1 MEQQYV
7 MRLLP
12 FLKAIRFY
20 HEHEIIGMG
29 HIPQKG
35 GALLVVNH
43 SLATYDIAL
52 LMAAIY
58 EKTGRISRPLADNLF
73 FKIPYLSKAVDALGG
88 VRGTRNNAKSLLEA
102 GELVSVA
109 PGGMREALRSSDEK
123 YQLIWKK
130 RKGFVRLAIEMQVP
144 IILGMCPKSR

>member
-1 MEQQYV
+1 

-12 FLKAIRFY
+12 LLKAIRFY

-52 LMAAIY
+52 LIAAIY
-58 EKTGRISRPLADNLF
+58 ETTGRISRPLADNLF
-73 FKIPYLSKAVDALGG
+73 FKIPYLSKAVDALGA
-88 VRGTRNNAKSLLEA
+88 VRGTRSNAKSLLKA

-109 PGGMREALRSSDEK
+109 PGGMREALRNSNEK
-123 YQLIWKK
+123 YQLFWKE
-130 RKGFVRLAIEMQVP
+130 RKGFVRLFD
-144 IILGMCPKSR
+144 